1 MYQQTV
7 NNDNVIVV
15 QTGLFQQDLLA
26 SLPFQKTHAISLSPH
41 QIQLLCYCWKC
52 NQSYSCFPNIVLI
65 ISLTAVLDAGFER
78 HGNHLIFFLNMEK
91 KKNLWFLAFCDLGEQ
106 TKDWNGKRCDQFWRI
121 HHAGN
126 PNSGSCGELTG
137 NRDPANPF
145 GYRGYCGLLA

>member
-91 KKNLWFLAFCDLGEQ
+91 KKKICDFWPSVICVSKPRTEMANAVTNFGEFIMQAIQTLGRVE
-106 TKDWNGKRCDQFWRI
+106 N
-121 HHAGN
+121 
-126 PNSGSCGELTG
+126 
-137 NRDPANPF
+137 
-145 GYRGYCGLLA
+145 

>member
-91 KKNLWFLAFCDLGEQ
+91 KKKSVIFGLLWFGWANQGLKWQTLWPILENSSCRQSKLWVVWRTNREQ
-106 TKDWNGKRCDQFWRI
+106 RPSKSFW
-121 HHAGN
+121 
-126 PNSGSCGELTG
+126 L
-137 NRDPANPF
+137 
-145 GYRGYCGLLA
+145 

>member
-91 KKNLWFLAFCDLGEQ
+91 KKKICDFWPSVIWVSKPRTEMANAVTNFGEFIMQAIQTLGRVE
-106 TKDWNGKRCDQFWRI
+106 N
-121 HHAGN
+121 
-126 PNSGSCGELTG
+126 
-137 NRDPANPF
+137 
-145 GYRGYCGLLA
+145 